1 MHARLVTLGLAMLV
15 ACAHAGC
22 GAEETSSPA
31 RVGRASSAVQGG
43 DVDTDHPYAVGV
55 CGVSPGPG
63 QCQLVCSG
71 TLIAPN
77 LVLTARHCVDAAT
90 SQADCATA
98 TWTTHLYT
106 SPDQYYVTTGNQ
118 LYQATT
124 GWHRVATIHTPTGT
138 TLCGG
143 DLALLVLQDLVPA
156 SEAVP
161 ATPAIQFSLTDRA
174 HTPSLSETAI
184 GYGVTS
190 PNTASEGTR
199 HRRSDIAIQCI
210 PGDATIDCDP
220 KLAFAGSAG
229 EFLVGDGTCDG
240 DSGSGAFEQASFTAG
255 KPVVLGALS
264 RGGVSVDGAR
274 CIGGVYTRL
283 DGWKDF
289 VVGVAA
295 QAAQK
300 GGYPAPDW
308 TRPEAPAD
316 GGATDAGDAGPSPPP
331 TSHGCAIARRSPSR
345 GAEHYSSVPYE
356 DLALGL
362 AVWGLA
368 LGNCS
373 RKRKKIRRAVGKKT
387 RYC

>member
-1 MHARLVTLGLAMLV
+1 MRARLVTLGLATLV
-15 ACAHAGC
+15 ACADAGR
-22 GAEETSSPA
+22 GTEDDGTRS
-31 RVGRASSAVQGG
+31 RIGHVTSAVQGG

-90 SQADCATA
+90 SQTDCATA

-106 SPDQYYVTTGNQ
+106 SADQYYVTTGNQ
-118 LYQATT
+118 LYQAST
-124 GWHRVATIHTPTGT
+124 GWHRVAAIHTPTGT

-190 PNTASEGTR
+190 PNTATEGTR

-240 DSGSGAFEQASFTAG
+240 DSGSGAFEQTSFAAG
-255 KPVVLGALS
+255 HPVVLGALS

-283 DGWKDF
+283 DAWRDF
-289 VVGVAA
+289 IAGVALE
-295 QAAQK
+295 AAQK
-300 GGYPAPDW
+300 GSYAAPDW
-308 TRPEAPAD
+308 TRPTSDAGAADATD
-316 GGATDAGDAGPSPPP
+316 GGGASPGPSA
-331 TSHGCAIARRSPSR
+331 HGCAVSGRSVARGP
-345 GAEHYSSVPYE
+345 EHYSSVPYE

-368 LGNCS
+368 LRNCS
-373 RKRKKIRRAVGKKT
+373 RKRTKIRRAVGKKT
-387 RYC
+387 GYC